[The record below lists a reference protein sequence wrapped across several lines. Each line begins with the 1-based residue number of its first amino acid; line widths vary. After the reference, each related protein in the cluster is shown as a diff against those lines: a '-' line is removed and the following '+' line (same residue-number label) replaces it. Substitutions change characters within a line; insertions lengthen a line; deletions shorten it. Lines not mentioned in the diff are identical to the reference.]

1 MPSFGW
7 VFFLSKIQ
15 LPLLRTFK
23 KVIQSRQGPPGNRPL
38 PQRMLTI
45 GWRYQ
50 QAIGPDY
57 QAYRRENQVFPTT
70 E

>member
-1 MPSFGW
+1 VLKHPYCT
-7 VFFLSKIQ
+7 VAKN
-15 LPLLRTFK
+15 TY
-23 KVIQSRQGPPGNRPL
+23 NRAKAYRATDPDRCEM
-38 PQRMLTI
+38 QTI

-57 QAYRRENQVFPTT
+57 QAHRRENHVFPTT

>member
-1 MPSFGW
+1 
-7 VFFLSKIQ
+7 
-15 LPLLRTFK
+15 
-23 KVIQSRQGPPGNRPL
+23 
-38 PQRMLTI
+38 MLTI